1 MYAQDPALTQLDT
14 DFLSILGVAT
24 TSTIETHI
32 SRTAFVFSPFV
43 DWFLLLPTFLA
54 GADPALYVGNEI
66 LDDYSVYAHGKEKK
80 EKLEEC
86 NVLGKAF
93 LDAREG
99 TKLVSLET
107 HAHALEGMIVYWRK
121 EREVKVEAAKE
132 DQQETKIEKR
142 QECEESKPESEEN
155 KPESE
160 TEKEDGDGGREQ
172 PAMNDS
178 KVD

>member
-14 DFLSILGVAT
+14 DFLLLLGVAT

-32 SRTAFVFSPFV
+32 TRTAFVFSPFV

-99 TKLVSLET
+99 IKLVSLET

-121 EREVKVEAAKE
+121 ERETKVETVKE

-142 QECEESKPESEEN
+142 QESEEN

-172 PAMNDS
+172 PAKNDS
-178 KVD
+178 KVG

>member
-1 MYAQDPALTQLDT
+1 MYAQDPALTPLDT
-14 DFLSILGVAT
+14 DFLSLLDVST

-66 LDDYSVYAHGKEKK
+66 LDDYSAFAHGKEKR

-86 NVLGKAF
+86 NVLGEAF
-93 LDAREG
+93 LKTREG

-121 EREVKVEAAKE
+121 EREEEVEERKE
-132 DQQETKIEKR
+132 KQQESEKEKE
-142 QECEESKPESEEN
+142 QKSEEE
-155 KPESE
+155 KKKE
-160 TEKEDGDGGREQ
+160 TEEEKEDESSGEKEQ
-172 PAMNDS
+172 SAKKDS
-178 KVD
+178 EAD

>member
-93 LDAREG
+93 LGVREG
-99 TKLVSLET
+99 TKLASLET

-121 EREVKVEAAKE
+121 GEEIEVEGVKEGQNEA
-132 DQQETKIEKR
+132 QQETKIENKR
-142 QECEESKPESEEN
+142 ESKEN
-155 KPESE
+155 TPESE
-160 TEKEDGDGGREQ
+160 TEKEDGNGGKE
-172 PAMNDS
+172 PAKNDS

>member
-14 DFLSILGVAT
+14 DFLSLLGVAT

-93 LDAREG
+93 LEAREG
-99 TKLVSLET
+99 TKLASLET

-121 EREVKVEAAKE
+121 EREIEAEGVKENQKE
-132 DQQETKIEKR
+132 DQQETKVENK
-142 QECEESKPESEEN
+142 QESEEN
-155 KPESE
+155 KPKSE
-160 TEKEDGDGGREQ
+160 KEKEDGSGVKEK
-172 PAMNDS
+172 PTKNDS